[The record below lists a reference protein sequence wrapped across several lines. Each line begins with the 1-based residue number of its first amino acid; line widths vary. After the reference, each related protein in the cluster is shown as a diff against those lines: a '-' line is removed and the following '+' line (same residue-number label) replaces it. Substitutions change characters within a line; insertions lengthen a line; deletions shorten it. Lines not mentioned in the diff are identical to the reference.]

1 MLMMVTL
8 MLIMIISLTQSYIHG
23 GFVLLL
29 LIHSSTILYDID
41 YMLQHMSIYPYTVAS
56 TTKDSTTATTI
67 TTTTTTTTLVLDR
80 THNYTSY
87 HSLLVHLYTVDY
99 WKCIVAIVNNNNN
112 YKNRIGNYNNI
123 LASAMEAR
131 TKKNM
136 KNSSNATSTTIRF
149 SAYNAPHID
158 SSAKVYMIL

>member
-1 MLMMVTL
+1 MMLMMVTL
-8 MLIMIISLTQSYIHG
+8 MLIMIISLTQSYYHG

-41 YMLQHMSIYPYTVAS
+41 YMLQHMSKYPYTVAS

-67 TTTTTTTTLVLDR
+67 TTTTTTTLVLDR

-112 YKNRIGNYNNI
+112 NAKNLFIYTPCNKSIY
-123 LASAMEAR
+123 S
-131 TKKNM
+131 KKRDL
-136 KNSSNATSTTIRF
+136 KRSQHHTR
-149 SAYNAPHID
+149 
-158 SSAKVYMIL
+158 

>member
-41 YMLQHMSIYPYTVAS
+41 YMLQHMSKYPYTVAS
-56 TTKDSTTATTI
+56 TTKDSTTDTTI
-67 TTTTTTTTLVLDR
+67 TTTTTLVLDP

-112 YKNRIGNYNNI
+112 NNKNRIGNYNNI

-131 TKKNM
+131 TKKKM

>member
-1 MLMMVTL
+1 MLMMVTF
-8 MLIMIISLTQSYIHG
+8 MLIMIISLTQSYYHG
-23 GFVLLL
+23 RFVLLL
-29 LIHSSTILYDID
+29 LIHSSTLLYDID
-41 YMLQHMSIYPYTVAS
+41 YMLQHMSKYPYTVAS
-56 TTKDSTTATTI
+56 TTKDSTTPTTI
-67 TTTTTTTTLVLDR
+67 TTTTLVLDR
-80 THNYTSY
+80 THNYKSY

>member
-1 MLMMVTL
+1 MMLMMVTF
-8 MLIMIISLTQSYIHG
+8 MLIMIISLTQSYYHG
-23 GFVLLL
+23 RFVLLL
-29 LIHSSTILYDID
+29 LIHSSTLLYDID
-41 YMLQHMSIYPYTVAS
+41 YMLQHMSKYPYTVAS
-56 TTKDSTTATTI
+56 TTKDSTTPTTI
-67 TTTTTTTTLVLDR
+67 TTTTLVLDR
-80 THNYTSY
+80 THNYKSY

>member
-1 MLMMVTL
+1 MMLMMV
-8 MLIMIISLTQSYIHG
+8 MLIMIISLTQSYYHG
-23 GFVLLL
+23 EFVLLL

-41 YMLQHMSIYPYTVAS
+41 YMLQHMSKYPYTVAS

-87 HSLLVHLYTVDY
+87 HSLLVYLYTVDF
-99 WKCIVAIVNNNNN
+99 WKSIVAIVNNNNN
-112 YKNRIGNYNNI
+112 KNRIGNYNI

-131 TKKNM
+131 TKKKM
-136 KNSSNATSTTIRF
+136 KNSSNTTSTTIRF

>member
-1 MLMMVTL
+1 MLMMVTF

-41 YMLQHMSIYPYTVAS
+41 YMLQHMSKYPYTVAS

-67 TTTTTTTTLVLDR
+67 TTTTTTTLVLDR

-112 YKNRIGNYNNI
+112 DKNRIGNYNNI
-123 LASAMEAR
+123 LASALEAR
-131 TKKNM
+131 TKKKM
-136 KNSSNATSTTIRF
+136 KNSTNATSTTIRF

>member
-1 MLMMVTL
+1 
-8 MLIMIISLTQSYIHG
+8 MIISLTQSYYHG

-29 LIHSSTILYDID
+29 LIHRSTILHDID
-41 YMLQHMSIYPYTVAS
+41 YMLQHMSKYPYTVAS
-56 TTKDSTTATTI
+56 TTKDSTTASTI
-67 TTTTTTTTLVLDR
+67 TTTTLLLDR
-80 THNYTSY
+80 THNCASY

-112 YKNRIGNYNNI
+112 NKNRIGNYNNI

-131 TKKNM
+131 TKKRM

-149 SAYNAPHID
+149 SSYNAPHID